1 MEEQIKK
8 TKTEVFSQFIKDNL
22 VNMVIVLICL
32 VYILRG
38 LITIG
43 ETGKTWYEILADG
56 LLAFFVSISIKI
68 LMRKKGLNNGFNSD
82 KFIAT
87 TNEYGKQIVDKIDGH
102 TEELEKYCLLK
113 NDERLRIEQRNFLL
127 RNGLDY
133 ETFEKGE
140 YDDRFENEPNKK
152 VRKKKLNLLR
162 KCRNLKVYKYTS
174 VLITNAY
181 CNAESESKLLS
192 QSSQRYEKS
201 NAISNILIG
210 LIIMFLF
217 GYYGVKS
224 GNVQEL
230 WKNVIWCSI
239 QITLYLVL
247 GVIAMLNA
255 FDFVTETLRGKINRV
270 ISIIDDFSTM
280 RINHPEYFNKERK
293 VEENGKNTS
302 VEQLP
307 NNENTQSENT
317 IIN

>member
-1 MEEQIKK
+1 MEEQMKK
-8 TKTEVFSQFIKDNL
+8 TKTEIFSQFIKDNL

-43 ETGKTWYEILADG
+43 ETGKTWWEILADG

-87 TNEYGKQIVDKIDGH
+87 TNLYGKQIVEKVDGH
-102 TEELEKYCLLK
+102 TEDLEKYCLFK

-133 ETFEKGE
+133 EMFEKGE
-140 YDDRFENEPNKK
+140 YDSRFESIPNRKIRRKK
-152 VRKKKLNLLR
+152 VNLLK
-162 KCRNLKVYKYTS
+162 KCRNIRVFKYTS

-192 QSSQRYEKS
+192 QSSQRYERS
-201 NAISNILIG
+201 NAIGNILIG
-210 LIIMFLF
+210 LLIMFLF
-217 GYYGVKS
+217 GYYGIKS
-224 GNVQEL
+224 GNVEEL
-230 WKNVIWCSI
+230 WKNVIWCAI
-239 QITLYLVL
+239 QVTLYLVL

-270 ISIIDDFSTM
+270 ISIIDDFSSM
-280 RINHPEYFNKERK
+280 RVNHPEIFRKENERK
-293 VEENGKNTS
+293 WQEHQVLMDTELQENQN
-302 VEQLP
+302 
-307 NNENTQSENT
+307 
-317 IIN
+317 

>member
-43 ETGKTWYEILADG
+43 ETGKTWWEILADG
-56 LLAFFVSISIKI
+56 LLAFMVSISIKI

-87 TNEYGKQIVDKIDGH
+87 TNEYGKQIVDKVDGH
-102 TEELEKYCLLK
+102 TEDLEKYCLYK

-133 ETFEKGE
+133 EPFEKGE
-140 YDDRFENEPNKK
+140 YDNRFESIPDRK
-152 VRKKKLNLLR
+152 VRRKKLNLLK
-162 KCRNLKVYKYTS
+162 KCRNIKVYKYTS

-181 CNAESESKLLS
+181 SNAESESKLLS

-210 LIIMFLF
+210 LLIMFLF
-217 GYYGVKS
+217 GYYGIKS
-224 GNVQEL
+224 GNVEEL

-270 ISIIDDFSTM
+270 ISIIDDFSSM
-280 RINHPEYFNKERK
+280 RQNHPEIFRKEIREQWQGHQ
-293 VEENGKNTS
+293 VSMDTELQENQKLKNL
-302 VEQLP
+302 QLD
-307 NNENTQSENT
+307 
-317 IIN
+317 

>member
-255 FDFVTETLRGKINRV
+255 FDFVTETLRGK
-270 ISIIDDFSTM
+270 D
-280 RINHPEYFNKERK
+280 
-293 VEENGKNTS
+293 
-302 VEQLP
+302 
-307 NNENTQSENT
+307 
-317 IIN
+317 

>member
-1 MEEQIKK
+1 MEEQMKK
-8 TKTEVFSQFIKDNL
+8 TKTEIFSQFIKDNL

-43 ETGKTWYEILADG
+43 ETGKTWWEILADG

-87 TNEYGKQIVDKIDGH
+87 TNLYGKQIVEKVDGH
-102 TEELEKYCLLK
+102 TEDLEKYCLFK

-133 ETFEKGE
+133 ELFEKGE
-140 YDDRFENEPNKK
+140 YDNRFESISNRKIRRKK
-152 VRKKKLNLLR
+152 VNLLK
-162 KCRNLKVYKYTS
+162 KCRNIKVFKYTS

-181 CNAESESKLLS
+181 SNAESESKLLS
-192 QSSQRYEKS
+192 QSSQRYERS
-201 NAISNILIG
+201 NAIGNILIG
-210 LIIMFLF
+210 LLIMFLF
-217 GYYGVKS
+217 GYYGIKS
-224 GNVQEL
+224 GNVEEL
-230 WKNVIWCSI
+230 WKNVIWCAI
-239 QITLYLVL
+239 QVTLYLVL

-270 ISIIDDFSTM
+270 ISIIDDFSSM
-280 RINHPEYFNKERK
+280 RANHPEIFRKENERK
-293 VEENGKNTS
+293 WQEHQVLVDTELQENQN
-302 VEQLP
+302 
-307 NNENTQSENT
+307 
-317 IIN
+317 